1 MSYFTG
7 KKTCLESLRR
17 WQWHSWGFSLFPRSF
32 WASRLWWKTE
42 LRRTRETGHISC
54 RCFAV
59 FCYPRCSVEGRGS
72 FTRWVVGVVICTGS
86 LLKGVFLVSS
96 CPRTITV
103 LREWWSSWHHMTSLS
118 PIARW
123 VKHDPIHTYTD
134 CESSLH
140 FCYRFLW
147 AVGKLGGSVWDA
159 FFRVDLTF
167 SLVRMASK
175 ISKTGINGSC
185 FKKATPKKKNLL
197 SLPIPILQ
205 TSIFRCKVFVFNGI
219 HADLQPGIDELDQNL
234 RVLVVLRWNF
244 GQPLKR

>member
-1 MSYFTG
+1 MSWVILQE

-59 FCYPRCSVEGRGS
+59 VVHPRGVEGRGS

-103 LREWWSSWHHMTSLS
+103 LREWWSSWHQMTSLS

-123 VKHDPIHTYTD
+123 NWNMIQFTHTQTVRAACTFVIDSYGPLGSWEDPYGTQFSGLIWH
-134 CESSLH
+134 SLWCGWH
-140 FCYRFLW
+140 
-147 AVGKLGGSVWDA
+147 
-159 FFRVDLTF
+159 
-167 SLVRMASK
+167 
-175 ISKTGINGSC
+175 
-185 FKKATPKKKNLL
+185 
-197 SLPIPILQ
+197 PIKPRQ
-205 TSIFRCKVFVFNGI
+205 
-219 HADLQPGIDELDQNL
+219 E
-234 RVLVVLRWNF
+234 
-244 GQPLKR
+244 